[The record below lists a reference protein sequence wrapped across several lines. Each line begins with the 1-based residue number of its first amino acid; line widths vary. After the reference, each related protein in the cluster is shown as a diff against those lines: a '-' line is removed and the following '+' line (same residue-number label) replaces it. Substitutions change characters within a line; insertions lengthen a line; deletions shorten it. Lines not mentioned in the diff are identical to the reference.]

1 MPNTYSLVFEHY
13 LNEEADQKTV
23 SLLICSLI
31 NDLETADS
39 KDKSELLKTAKYVRD
54 AAEKVKNDSIDE
66 EKIRF
71 WNRVSCLISTSIN
84 NAQEVANVG

>member
-1 MPNTYSLVFEHY
+1 MSNTYSLVFENY

-31 NDLETADS
+31 NDLESAGPE
-39 KDKSELLKTAKYVRD
+39 DKPELLKTARYVRD
-54 AAEKVKNDSIDE
+54 AVEKVKNDSIDE
-66 EKIRF
+66 EKRF

>member
-1 MPNTYSLVFEHY
+1 MSNTYSLVFENY

-31 NDLETADS
+31 NDLESADS
-39 KDKSELLKTAKYVRD
+39 KDKPRLLKTAKYVRD
-54 AAEKVKNDSIDE
+54 AAEKVKNDSTDD

-71 WNRVSCLISTSIN
+71 WNRVSCLISASIN
-84 NAQEVANVG
+84 NVQEVTDVR

>member
-31 NDLETADS
+31 NDLESA
-39 KDKSELLKTAKYVRD
+39 
-54 AAEKVKNDSIDE
+54 IP
-66 EKIRF
+66 KISQ
-71 WNRVSCLISTSIN
+71 NC
-84 NAQEVANVG
+84 